1 MIRSRHRHPSR
12 RRAMSSRGLVLA
24 GAALLLGAP
33 PALWA
38 QDWNTVTASR
48 AYRGEEELRVDVQFG
63 AGRLFLQPGPAGSLY
78 KATVRYDADAFLPV
92 TEYGDERLR
101 LGLQSKRGV
110 KVRGRQ
116 RAGRLDVALGPDA
129 PLSID
134 LEFGAAQADIELGG
148 LRVRRAEIST
158 GASETTLRFSQPNP
172 ERLSALEIE
181 VGAAALRAEG
191 LGNANI
197 ERLVVDG
204 GLGDVVLDFSG
215 EWRGNTTADIDMGIG
230 SLTLIVPKGVGLHVV
245 KDGFL
250 APFDS
255 EGLVKRGSGYYSLD
269 WDTAP
274 HRLTVRIDAAF
285 GSIDV
290 RWIEPSVT
298 ASRS

>member
-1 MIRSRHRHPSR
+1 
-12 RRAMSSRGLVLA
+12 MSSRGLVLA

-33 PALWA
+33 ALPA
-38 QDWNTVTASR
+38 QDWNTVTTSR
-48 AYRGEEELRVDVQFG
+48 AYQGEEALRVDVQFG
-63 AGRLFLQPGPAGSLY
+63 AGRLFLQPGPGGSLY
-78 KATVRYDADAFLPV
+78 KATIRYDADAFQPV
-92 TEYGDERLR
+92 TEYGDGRLR
-101 LGLQSKRGV
+101 VGMKTNRGI
-110 KVRGRQ
+110 KLRGRQ
-116 RAGRLDVALGPDA
+116 HAGRLDVALGPDA
-129 PLSID
+129 PLTLD

-148 LRVRRAEIST
+148 LRIRRAEIST

-191 LGNANI
+191 LGNANLD
-197 ERLVVDG
+197 RLTVDG

-215 EWRGNTTADIDMGIG
+215 EWRGDTTADIDMGIG
-230 SLTLIVPKGVGLHVV
+230 SLTLRVPKGVGLHVV

-250 APFDS
+250 ASFDS
-255 EGLVKRGSGYYSLD
+255 QGLVKRGDGYYSLD

-285 GSIDV
+285 GSINV
-290 RWIEPSVT
+290 RWIEPSAT

>member
-1 MIRSRHRHPSR
+1 
-12 RRAMSSRGLVLA
+12 MSSRALVLA
-24 GAALLLGAP
+24 CAALLLEAP
-33 PALWA
+33 PALRA
-38 QDWNTVTASR
+38 QEWTTVTTSR
-48 AYRGEEELRVDVQFG
+48 AFRGERELRVDIQFG
-63 AGRLFLQPGPAGSLY
+63 AGRLFLRPGSAGSLY
-78 KATVRYDADAFLPV
+78 RAKVRYDADLFLPL
-92 TEYGDERLR
+92 TEYTDGRLR
-101 LGLQSKRGV
+101 LGLQSKSKSGF
-110 KVRGRQ
+110 KVRGR
-116 RAGRLDVALGPDA
+116 RSAGELDVVLGPDA

-158 GASETTLRFSQPNP
+158 GASETTLRFSRPNP
-172 ERLSALEIE
+172 ERLSELEIE

>member
-1 MIRSRHRHPSR
+1 MRLLVALLTALAVGGLVAAGLFGQNRSENRAGGFAAKSGNSPHGERKDVRQLCRHRKLER
-12 RRAMSSRGLVLA
+12 
-24 GAALLLGAP
+24 
-33 PALWA
+33 
-38 QDWNTVTASR
+38 
-48 AYRGEEELRVDVQFG
+48 

-101 LGLQSKRGV
+101 LGLQSKRGF

-191 LGNANI
+191 LGNANL
-197 ERLVVDG
+197 ERLSVDG
-204 GLGDVVLDFSG
+204 GLGDIVLDFSG

-230 SLTLIVPKGVGLHVV
+230 SLTLRVPRGVGLHVV
-245 KDGFL
+245 KDGVL

-269 WDTAP
+269 WDSAP

-285 GSIDV
+285 GSINV
-290 RWIEPSVT
+290 RWTEPSVT
-298 ASRS
+298 ASRP